1 MAFREATQSKVDK
14 DFKSQIAGIPGAVTG
29 GSFVQQDDDAR
40 STTSSNYRRR
50 MQPVVSK
57 PAAAFQRRHSV
68 DAEIGRNSFEN
79 RLAMGGERPREQLDH
94 LRSHFAGQNFSTH
107 QHVK

>member
-1 MAFREATQSKVDK
+1 MPFREATQSKFDK
-14 DFKSQIAGIPGAVTG
+14 DFKSQIAGIPGAAT

-40 STTSSNYRRR
+40 STTSSNYRR
-50 MQPVVSK
+50 MQTVVSK
-57 PAAAFQRRHSV
+57 PPAAFQRRHSV

-94 LRSHFAGQNFSTH
+94 LRSHFAG
-107 QHVK
+107 

>member
-1 MAFREATQSKVDK
+1 MPYREATQSKVDK

-29 GSFVQQDDDAR
+29 SFVQQDDDAR
-40 STTSSNYRRR
+40 STTSSNYRR
-50 MQPVVSK
+50 MQRVMSK
-57 PAAAFQRRHSV
+57 PAAFQRRHSV

>member
-1 MAFREATQSKVDK
+1 LPYREATQSKVDK

-29 GSFVQQDDDAR
+29 SFVQQDDDAR
-40 STTSSNYRRR
+40 STTSSNYRR

-57 PAAAFQRRHSV
+57 PVAFQRRHSV
-68 DAEIGRNSFEN
+68 DAEIVRNSFEN

>member
-1 MAFREATQSKVDK
+1 MPYREATHSKVDK

-29 GSFVQQDDDAR
+29 SFVQQDDDAR
-40 STTSSNYRRR
+40 STTSCKYRR

-57 PAAAFQRRHSV
+57 PAAFQRRHSV